1 MLIKSTE
8 IGKTKVTNKDFKSN
22 INFDLYDPKLGLY
35 KKKIIIKTKK
45 KIAEDKIKKIK
56 DYLNSK
62 NLYLAFIEN
71 KENKLVINAN
81 TYLISFQANIYED
94 EIKEII
100 KDYIDE

>member
-1 MLIKSTE
+1 M
-8 IGKTKVTNKDFKSN
+8 
-22 INFDLYDPKLGLY
+22 
-35 KKKIIIKTKK
+35 TKK

-81 TYLISFQANIYED
+81 TYLLSFQANIYEK